1 MLLPKEG
8 TLYCH
13 VHTNLEIN
21 KLRKPC
27 NLHQN
32 TMQSASRQRL
42 ICVRWHC
49 IMTQIRNTFN
59 MYWII
64 DEFKTSLKR

>member
-1 MLLPKEG
+1 MPGAVTYTDVRNMILPKEG

-13 VHTNLEIN
+13 IHTNLEIN

-32 TMQSASRQRL
+32 TM
-42 ICVRWHC
+42 
-49 IMTQIRNTFN
+49 
-59 MYWII
+59 
-64 DEFKTSLKR
+64 